1 VAAAS
6 RMLSCCAMTPPR
18 LSIVVAAIDAQ
29 DTIEA
34 CLTALL
40 AATADIPSD
49 IVVVE
54 ASRDDTRRRVEAFPS
69 VRLLSETPGVLVPH
83 LWARGFHASRG
94 TFVAFTLAQIRV
106 SATWAERLLAA
117 IPPGVAGVGGGFTL
131 AEDTGPAA
139 WALFYLRYS
148 AFIEER
154 WRDGPV
160 EGEIAGD
167 NALYR
172 RSDLEACPP
181 FDVDGFWEVAVHRQL
196 RRRGLTLAGATGAT
210 AAVMGQPSPGRVVR
224 ERLRHG
230 RRFAASRATSLAS
243 RARQVVATPLVP
255 AVLWWRAA
263 RRVLP
268 YSTHRLRFLAALPW
282 MLCFATAWAQG
293 EALGALVGDEPAR

>member
-1 VAAAS
+1 
-6 RMLSCCAMTPPR
+6 MTAPR
-18 LSIVVAAIDAQ
+18 LSIVVAAIDDE

-40 AATADIPSD
+40 AATAGIQSD

-54 ASRDDTRRRVEAFPS
+54 ASRDDTRRRVAQFPS
-69 VRLLSETPGVLVPH
+69 VQLISDTPGRLVPH
-83 LWARGFHASRG
+83 LWARGFHATRG
-94 TFVAFTLAQIRV
+94 TFVAFTLAQLAV

-117 IPPGVAGVGGGFTL
+117 IAPGAAGVGGGFTL
-131 AEDTGPAA
+131 APGTGPAA

-148 AFIEER
+148 AFVEER
-154 WRDGPV
+154 WTDGLV
-160 EGEIAGD
+160 AGEIAGD

-181 FDVDGFWEVAVHRQL
+181 FDADGFWEVAVHREL
-196 RRRGLTLAGATGAT
+196 RRRGLTLAAARGAA
-210 AAVMGQPSPGRVVR
+210 AAVMGRPSPARVVR

-230 RRFAASRATSLAS
+230 RRFAAGRATGLAS
-243 RARQVVATPLVP
+243 RARQVAATPLVP

-268 YSTHRLRFLAALPW
+268 YPVHRVRFLAALPW
-282 MLCFATAWAQG
+282 MLCFATAWACG
-293 EALGALVGDEPAR
+293 EALGALAGDEPAR